1 MKKIT
6 PRQSIK
12 LLKTRIKTQKNDI
25 LQSESH
31 MTSYQKLQRP
41 DYTVERH
48 LQSAERREGK
58 TPNYYLRILLIE
70 RGGKHVNETD

>member
-31 MTSYQKLQRP
+31 MTYQKLQRP

-58 TPNYYLRILLIE
+58 TPNYHLRILLIE
-70 RGGKHVNETD
+70 KGGKHVNKTN